1 MKKIISCLLVVAVI
15 FAMAI
20 PSMAA
25 GTINIKYVA
34 QDRITGRTSLSVTA
48 DAGEDITVYRIVNG
62 SKDPITSF
70 TSNGTEQDV
79 VILFGNLPC
88 NSNEEAE
95 IYAVSSSG
103 QKSNTIT
110 VSAFGQHTVG
120 DWKTTKASTCTEDGI
135 AVRQCSVCGKT
146 VETKTLNATGHS
158 WGEPEWSWSENYS
171 SCTAIFT
178 CKKNSNHI
186 NSITTKA
193 VNTVKTVNPTCISNG
208 SKTYSAS
215 VIFNN
220 KTYTTSKTVTVNKIA
235 HTLGDWTVKKQPTC
249 TAEGTRV
256 KTCTA
261 CHEIITTEA
270 VPALGHDYKITYKWS
285 ADNSTCTATAICTR
299 DKKHIQTETA
309 KGLDKIT
316 KQATCKVAGSMT
328 RTATFTNSLF
338 KAQVK
343 TASITGSHVDANKDN
358 ICDVCKIRVNTETT
372 TTQASTTTAGGL
384 LSSLFGGEK
393 STTTAPETATTEM
406 PTEMITS
413 IKFNEPVTG
422 QTITQNEKKE
432 TGKET
437 PKALVVLLVVAAV
450 IAAAAAV
457 ILIIMLRKDSK
468 SVKNSSKKETN
479 DKEEKT
485 NDSII
490 SYNPNTEKEG
500 ESEETEETEIVATP
514 KYDIDEL
521 LRETD
526 AENRLKE
533 FDIEELL
540 KTTEKEQNIE
550 NDEENSEL

>member
-15 FAMAI
+15 FAMAV

-62 SKDPITSF
+62 SKDAITSF

-193 VNTVKTVNPTCISNG
+193 INTVKTVNPTCISNG

-343 TASITGSHVDANKDN
+343 TASVTGSHVDANKDN

-422 QTITQNEKKE
+422 QTITQNEKTEK
-432 TGKET
+432 GKET
-437 PKALVVLLVVAAV
+437 PKALVALLVVAAV

-468 SVKNSSKKETN
+468 SVKLSPKKETN

-485 NDSII
+485 NESII
-490 SYNPNTEKEG
+490 SYNPDTEKE
-500 ESEETEETEIVATP
+500 EEPEETEIVATP

-521 LRETD
+521 LRETNS
-526 AENRLKE
+526 ENRLKE

-540 KTTEKEQNIE
+540 KTTEKEKDIE

>member
-1 MKKIISCLLVVAVI
+1 MKKIISCLLAIAVI
-15 FAMAI
+15 FSMAI

-25 GTINIKYVA
+25 GTITVKYVA
-34 QDRITGRTSLSVTA
+34 QDKITGRTSLSVTA

-62 SKDPITSF
+62 SKDPVTSF
-70 TSNGTEQDV
+70 TSDGTEHDV
-79 VILFGNLPC
+79 VLLFGNLAC
-88 NSNEEAE
+88 NANEEAE

-103 QKSNTIT
+103 ERSNTIT

-120 DWKTTKASTCTEDGI
+120 DWKTTKASSCTEYGTAI
-135 AVRQCSVCGKT
+135 RQCSVCGKT
-146 VETKTLNATGHS
+146 IDTKTLNATGHN
-158 WGEPEWSWSENYS
+158 WGEPEWSWAENYS

-193 VNTVKTVNPTCISNG
+193 IDTTKVVSPTCISNG

-235 HTLGDWTVKKQPTC
+235 HTLGEWTVVKQPTC

-256 KTCTA
+256 KKCTA

-270 VPALGHDYKITYKWS
+270 VPALGHNYQITYKWS
-285 ADNSTCTATAICTR
+285 SDNSTCTATAICTR
-299 DKKHIQTETA
+299 DKKHVQTETA

-358 ICDVCKIRVNTETT
+358 ICDVCKMKVNTVTT
-372 TTQASTTTAGGL
+372 TTKADTTTAGGL
-384 LSSLFGGEK
+384 LSGLFGGET
-393 STTTAPETATTEM
+393 TTTAAQETATTEM

-413 IKFNEPVTG
+413 IKFNDPVTG
-422 QTITQNEKKE
+422 ETITQNEKPGSE
-432 TGKET
+432 KET
-437 PKALVVLLVVAAV
+437 PTGLIVLLVIAAV
-450 IAAAAAV
+450 IAVAAAV
-457 ILIIMLRKDSK
+457 ILIIILRKDSK
-468 SVKNSSKKETN
+468 SAKNSTKTEKNEKE
-479 DKEEKT
+479 KIAEKT

-490 SYNPNTEKEG
+490 SYNPNTEN
-500 ESEETEETEIVATP
+500 EEEPEIIETP

-521 LRETD
+521 LKETD
-526 AENRLKE
+526 YENRLKE
-533 FDIEELL
+533 TDIEELL
-540 KTTEKEQNIE
+540 KATEKEKDAE
-550 NDEENSEL
+550 DDEENSEL

>member
-1 MKKIISCLLVVAVI
+1 MKKIISCLLAVAVI
-15 FAMAI
+15 FALII

-25 GTINIKYVA
+25 GTITVKYVA
-34 QDRITGRTSLSVTA
+34 QDKITGRTSLSVTA

-62 SKDPITSF
+62 SKDPVTSF
-70 TSNGTEQDV
+70 TSDGTEHDV
-79 VILFGNLPC
+79 VLLFGNLAC
-88 NSNEEAE
+88 NANEEAE

-103 QKSNTIT
+103 GRSNTVT

-358 ICDVCKIRVNTETT
+358 ICDICKMKVNTVTT
-372 TTQASTTTAGGL
+372 TTKADTTTAGGL
-384 LSSLFGGEK
+384 LSSLFGGETAT
-393 STTTAPETATTEM
+393 STTSAQENATTEM

-413 IKFNEPVTG
+413 IKFNDPVTG
-422 QTITQNEKKE
+422 ETITQNEK
-432 TGKET
+432 TGSEKET
-437 PKALVVLLVVAAV
+437 PIGLIVLLVIAAV
-450 IAAAAAV
+450 IAVAAAI
-457 ILIIMLRKDSK
+457 ILIIILRKDSK
-468 SVKNSSKKETN
+468 SAKKSTKTEKSE
-479 DKEEKT
+479 KEKIAEKA
-485 NDSII
+485 NNSII
-490 SYNPNTEKEG
+490 SYNPNTEN
-500 ESEETEETEIVATP
+500 EEEPEIIETP

-521 LRETD
+521 LKETD
-526 AENRLKE
+526 YENRLKE
-533 FDIEELL
+533 TDIEELL
-540 KTTEKEQNIE
+540 KATEKETVVE